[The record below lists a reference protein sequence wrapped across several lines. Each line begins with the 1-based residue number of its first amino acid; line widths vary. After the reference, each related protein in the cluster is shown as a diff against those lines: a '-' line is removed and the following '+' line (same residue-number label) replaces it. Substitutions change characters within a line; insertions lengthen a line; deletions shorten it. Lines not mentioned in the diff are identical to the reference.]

1 LKQRWNADFV
11 ARRCPT
17 GTTIASYS
25 TKMRILFGTGR
36 PLKRH
41 TPILGSRR

>member
-1 LKQRWNADFV
+1 LKQHWNADFV

-25 TKMRILFGTGR
+25 TKMCILFGTGR

-41 TPILGSRR
+41 TPFLGPRR